1 MLKNSIIKL
10 NVLFV
15 ARRNFGVSNCLLA
28 RRQPKEEYEYN
39 QFHTRKRT
47 ADPFDRF
54 FSV

>member
-1 MLKNSIIKL
+1 MFKNSIIKL

-28 RRQPKEEYEYN
+28 RRPPKEEYENN